1 MNTRSPESQ
10 VEAGRAP
17 AFADEAVG
25 YQHSTHRS
33 TRDPQGP
40 GSSTRPCSRAAPA
53 GVQHEGA
60 AVRGHARRPQGPV
73 HGGTTSLHE
82 VAIDPVPR
90 YRVYRTPV
98 MSDHSAPVIG
108 RDLRPA
114 GRLVRILAGL
124 LFLLAAVSTGSSMGV
139 WLSFASL
146 AVAVVSLLG
155 TALVYTIVVAALGE
169 RLLARANPW
178 LVAVGMVIPL
188 AILSTV
194 PVVPAQVVV
203 GAELY
208 VGLAMLVQAVIGYGG
223 CEIVGVPTLLLRRR
237 YTVYCVLNG
246 ADVVEAW
253 LQERPRWM
261 AWAAVLLSL
270 VLTMAVIAA
279 TEAIGKAT
287 GFWVAYLLFLLA
299 GFAIGRIVSSRSR
312 ASTGEAA

>member
-1 MNTRSPESQ
+1 
-10 VEAGRAP
+10 
-17 AFADEAVG
+17 
-25 YQHSTHRS
+25 
-33 TRDPQGP
+33 
-40 GSSTRPCSRAAPA
+40 
-53 GVQHEGA
+53 
-60 AVRGHARRPQGPV
+60 
-73 HGGTTSLHE
+73 
-82 VAIDPVPR
+82 
-90 YRVYRTPV
+90 
-98 MSDHSAPVIG
+98 
-108 RDLRPA
+108 
-114 GRLVRILAGL
+114 
-124 LFLLAAVSTGSSMGV
+124 MGV